1 MKRAELLKS
10 RPPSRYHVTM
20 GLLWTLLVIDPLI
33 ILSTIF
39 CGTVAA
45 LTSPK
50 TQTKM
55 ARLWGRS
62 ILIFA
67 RVKVEVQGLEH
78 IQPGQGYVF
87 ASNHLSYMDT
97 PTILSSIP
105 VDFRFLAK
113 EQLFKIPFMGDH
125 LKRAGHISVPLDDP
139 RASIKTLAMAAKTI
153 QSLGISLL
161 VFPEGGRSNTGD
173 LQEFKDGAAYLAIKA
188 QAPIVPLAIIGTRA
202 VLPLHGKKITSGNVK
217 LIIGEPI
224 PTAGL
229 TIRNRTELASTL
241 RDRIV
246 KMLG

>member
-1 MKRAELLKS
+1 
-10 RPPSRYHVTM
+10 M
-20 GLLWTLLVIDPLI
+20 GLLWTLLVVDPLI

-39 CGTVAA
+39 CGTIAA
-45 LTSPK
+45 FTSPR

-62 ILIFA
+62 ILFFA
-67 RVKVEVQGLEH
+67 RVKVEAKGLEH
-78 IQPGQGYVF
+78 IKTGQGYVF

-113 EQLFKIPFMGDH
+113 EELFKIPFMGDH
-125 LKRAGHISVPLDDP
+125 LKRAGHIAVPLDDP
-139 RASIKTLAMAAKTI
+139 RASIRTLTMAAKTI

-161 VFPEGGRSNTGD
+161 VFPEGGRSETGE
-173 LQEFKDGAAYLAIKA
+173 LREFKDGAAYLAIKA
-188 QAPIVPLAIIGTRA
+188 QAPIVPLAIIGTRE
-202 VLPLHGKKITSGNVK
+202 VLPMHGKKITRGRVR

-229 TIRNRTELASTL
+229 TIRNRDELTATV
-241 RDRIV
+241 RNRIV
-246 KMLG
+246 QMLGEPCKTSLSEPRQ